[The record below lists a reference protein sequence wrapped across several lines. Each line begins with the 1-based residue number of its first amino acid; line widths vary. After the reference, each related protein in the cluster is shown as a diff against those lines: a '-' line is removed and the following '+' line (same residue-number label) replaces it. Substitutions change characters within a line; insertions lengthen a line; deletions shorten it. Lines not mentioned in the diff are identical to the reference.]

1 MVICKLDR
9 RNCIFNDFTILLMDI
24 QADHRYKERTAA
36 ANSGLAKVAGSFFV
50 WQFFVNLKCV
60 LRIKFSGK
68 IATFAKP
75 QTVSGQPKGRHQRIK
90 GQK

>member
-36 ANSGLAKVAGSFFV
+36 ANS
-50 WQFFVNLKCV
+50 
-60 LRIKFSGK
+60 
-68 IATFAKP
+68 TFASAGGH
-75 QTVSGQPKGRHQRIK
+75 QSFLLTVLPAT
-90 GQK
+90 QKVVFSCKQKRVQYFGN